1 MSDVSALIVGKTIQA
16 IEMHEGNDNNPAHID
31 ITLSSG
37 VVLYI
42 AEDEESGLLFAMTG
56 MDHKGTLQ

>member
-1 MSDVSALIVGKTIQA
+1 MTDVSALIVGKTIQA
-16 IEMHEGNDNNPAHID
+16 IEMHEGDNDNPAHID

-37 VVLYI
+37 IVLYI

-56 MDHKGTLQ
+56 VGHKDTLQ